1 MHKFITASLFAGGM
15 LMLAHAN
22 AQELYVFTE
31 PASNMPAKSI
41 GAKVTGRFMKAT
53 NTSETMQRYSPE
65 IMFGVSRNWMVHLST
80 GFSNMFTSNI
90 RWESAKLY
98 AKYRFFTNDEV
109 HRHFRMAAFGEA
121 AYSRNGPHFDELNLD
136 GDQSGVQGG
145 IILTQLTNK
154 LALSSTLSV
163 LKVLQEQSKIE
174 LANAPKQAFN
184 YTASAGFLVL
194 PVRYT
199 SFRQVNLNIYTELLG
214 QRALDQQKGNVDL
227 APAIQLIFNSNAKIN
242 IGYRFQVAGNM
253 NRAAAR
259 GWLVSFERTFLNAL
273 K

>member
-1 MHKFITASLFAGGM
+1 MLKFIKVSFFAGGM
-15 LMLAHAN
+15 LLLAHAN

-41 GAKVTGRFMKAT
+41 SAKVTGRFMKAT
-53 NTSETMQRYSPE
+53 GASRTMQRYSPE
-65 IMFGVSRNWMVHLST
+65 IMFGVSRNWMIHLSP
-80 GFSNMFTSNI
+80 GFSNMFTSNV

-98 AKYRFFTNDEV
+98 TKYRFFTDDEV

-121 AYSRNGPHFDELNLD
+121 AYSRNDPHFDELNLD
-136 GDQSGVQGG
+136 GDQGGIQGG
-145 IILTQLTNK
+145 VILTQLTNK
-154 LALSSTLSV
+154 FALSSTLSV
-163 LKVLQEQSKIE
+163 LRVLQEQSKIE
-174 LANAPKQAFN
+174 LANTPKQAFN
-184 YTASAGFLVL
+184 YTVSAGFLVL

-199 SFRQVNLNIYTELLG
+199 SFKQVNLNIYTELLG
-214 QRALDQQKGNVDL
+214 QQALDKRKGNVDL

-253 NRAAAR
+253 NRAAEK
-259 GWLVSFERTFLNAL
+259 GWMIGFERTFLNAL